1 MQILRVR
8 NREKDIE
15 VVNQIYN
22 AFHYFFFSFQTSQ
35 KHFVFIVYRN
45 TQRSWSFN
53 FYLENVNEYFI
64 YATLIFN
71 LFSFIL

>member
-22 AFHYFFFSFQTSQ
+22 AFHYFFFPFQTSQ
-35 KHFVFIVYRN
+35 NHFVFIVYRN
-45 TQRSWSFN
+45 THKGHG
-53 FYLENVNEYFI
+53 V
-64 YATLIFN
+64 LIFTLKMLMN
-71 LFSFIL
+71 ILFMPH

>member
-22 AFHYFFFSFQTSQ
+22 AFHYFFFHFKLFKNILYLLFIEIQT
-35 KHFVFIVYRN
+35 KVMEF
-45 TQRSWSFN
+45 
-53 FYLENVNEYFI
+53 
-64 YATLIFN
+64 
-71 LFSFIL
+71 

>member
-22 AFHYFFFSFQTSQ
+22 DFHYFFF
-35 KHFVFIVYRN
+35 HFKLLKNILYLLFIEIHTKVME
-45 TQRSWSFN
+45 F
-53 FYLENVNEYFI
+53 
-64 YATLIFN
+64 
-71 LFSFIL
+71 